1 MILAISEEGH
11 RRLANIASARRHEV
25 GQRLEDWSDDE
36 LSAFVRSLARYNA
49 ALE

>member
-25 GQRLEDWSDDE
+25 GKRLEDWSDDE
-36 LSAFVRSLARYNA
+36 LGVFVRSLARYNA